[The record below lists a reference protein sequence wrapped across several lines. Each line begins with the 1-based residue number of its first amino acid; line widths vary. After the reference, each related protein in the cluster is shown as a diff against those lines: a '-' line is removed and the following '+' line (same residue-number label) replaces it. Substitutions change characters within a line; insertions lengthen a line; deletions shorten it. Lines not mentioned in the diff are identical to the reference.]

1 MSLMILCGGVGTGAC
16 IYLATGQL
24 VSICPTIKQIKSLL
38 LYRRSKDWWLRIV
51 KSENLETTSNKIHTA
66 LFVIGLLLII
76 MLTERI
82 VLSQSNTQGGIDFQS
97 EYLADAS
104 TLNVNIIF

>member
-1 MSLMILCGGVGTGAC
+1 M
-16 IYLATGQL
+16 
-24 VSICPTIKQIKSLL
+24 
-38 LYRRSKDWWLRIV
+38 RIV
-51 KSENLETTSNKIHTA
+51 KPENLETTSNKIHTA

-76 MLTERI
+76 MLTERV

-104 TLNVNIIF
+104 RLNVNIIF

>member
-1 MSLMILCGGVGTGAC
+1 M
-16 IYLATGQL
+16 
-24 VSICPTIKQIKSLL
+24 
-38 LYRRSKDWWLRIV
+38 RIV
-51 KSENLETTSNKIHTA
+51 KSENLETTSNKIHTE